1 MDPFVKSI
9 SIVCTFDNNY
19 SQHCG
24 VLLASLFENNKNIYF
39 DIYIVSDFI
48 DDVNKSRLFALVSAY
63 SQRLYYIQIDKKKFE
78 GLPFGGKF
86 SHISLATYY
95 RLMLP
100 EVLPVTLDKI
110 LYLDCDII
118 VNGRIESLW
127 NIDLKYY
134 TIGAVEDNIVK

>member
-63 SQRLYYIQIDKKKFE
+63 SQRLYYIQIDKK
-78 GLPFGGKF
+78 
-86 SHISLATYY
+86 
-95 RLMLP
+95 
-100 EVLPVTLDKI
+100 
-110 LYLDCDII
+110 
-118 VNGRIESLW
+118 N
-127 NIDLKYY
+127 LKGCLLVGSFL
-134 TIGAVEDNIVK
+134 IFH